1 MMSDTRPG
9 RLRIGA
15 VDLDLPIFFPSVSS
29 VKTALSP
36 LDYVRTINALSAVN
50 GQFLVSAFD
59 LDLRDSTKRQE
70 FQQELAHARG
80 KGTVIL
86 MDSGNYES
94 FWKDARSRWVQ
105 TDFHRVLAEFP
116 CHLAFGFDEQ
126 EPRGDF
132 SSHLQLI
139 VERHAQDQAA
149 GGAVTIIPVIHGTP
163 EELPA
168 LCAAVTTRTN
178 VTMVAVPERRLG
190 DGVFERARA
199 VTSIRQALNK
209 MGRYVGLHLLG
220 TGNPI
225 SLALYSVSGVDS
237 FDGLEWCQTVVDHE
251 SGLLFHL
258 SQADFFAAQ
267 TKWSEEAKSF
277 QARVLAHNLEFY
289 TEWMK
294 RLRGA
299 IHDGLG
305 IEFCRLHFPTR
316 VFVQCAAAMGWETNA

>member
-1 MMSDTRPG
+1 MMSGTCPG
-9 RLRIGA
+9 RLRVGA
-15 VDLDLPIFFPSVSS
+15 VELDLPIFFPSVSS

-59 LDLRDSTKRQE
+59 LNLPDNSERQA
-70 FQQELAHARG
+70 FQQVLTQAWK
-80 KGTVIL
+80 KGTVVL

-94 FWKDARSRWVQ
+94 FWKDARPRWLQ
-105 TDFHRVLAEFP
+105 TDFHRVLGEFR

-126 EPRGDF
+126 EPPNNF

-139 VERHAQDQAA
+139 VERYTQDQAA
-149 GGAVTIIPVIHGTP
+149 AGTGTIIPVIHGMP

-168 LCAAVTTRTN
+168 LCAALTERTG
-178 VTMVAVPERRLG
+178 VAMVAVPERRLG
-190 DGVFERARA
+190 EGVFERARA
-199 VTSIRQALNK
+199 VASIRQALNK
-209 MGRYVGLHLLG
+209 TGRYVGLHLLG

-225 SLALYSVSGVDS
+225 SLALYSVSGADS

-251 SGLLFHL
+251 SALLFHL

-267 TKWSEEAKSF
+267 TKWGEEAKSF

-316 VFVQCAAAMGWETNA
+316 VFVQCAVAMGWETNA